1 MIPEKDLEGFL
12 SDTRI
17 KSPKEEVEKILQ
29 SDFVSGKLLSIS
41 IIFCVSF
48 ILVLVGVL
56 IKKVSKVFAQVNAIP
71 LLSKYL

>member
-48 ILVLVGVL
+48 ILVLVRVL

>member
-12 SDTRI
+12 SDTGI

-48 ILVLVGVL
+48 ILVLVRVL